1 MLRTRAFALL
11 ASLAVIAT
19 STAVAPSARAEGDC
33 PPGSLHKAQDGFT
46 WCEPTVCETD
56 AQCGPGEVCRSVAL
70 CVQVGRVDPA
80 RAALSD
86 GGERLVATQRC
97 APDKTC
103 PQTTVCSEMKRCL
116 ERSDAEKMGLLA
128 TAPSTSSGEAP
139 ATGGK
144 KSCGCAAPGAARV
157 SWGSVLGATL
167 LALVAARRR
176 RGEPADRA

>member
-1 MLRTRAFALL
+1 MLGTRAL

-19 STAVAPSARAEGDC
+19 AITVAPSARAEGDC
-33 PPGSLHKAQDGFT
+33 PPGSLHKAQEGFT

-56 AQCGPGEVCRSVAL
+56 AQCGAGEVCRSVAL
-70 CVQVGRVDPA
+70 CVQVGRVDPS

-103 PQTTVCSEMKRCL
+103 PQTTVCSDMKRCL

-128 TAPSTSSGEAP
+128 TGPNASAAEAP
-139 ATGGK
+139 AAGAK
-144 KSCGCAAPGAARV
+144 KSCGCAVPGAARG
-157 SWGSVLGATL
+157 SWSSLLGAAL

-176 RGEPADRA
+176 LGEPADPA